1 MNGFVCLLMFVFCVC
16 LTAVALSGLFA
27 NMLVHE
33 RRQALQGSPGIRKCR
48 ERGKP
53 DLEKPRHM
61 GPLLKANEIMAFKI
75 SEYIN
80 MCEIYFRDLKKKKN
94 VFNNSSGDIC

>member
-33 RRQALQGSPGIRKCR
+33 RRQACR
-48 ERGKP
+48 ETQADGGAAEKGSLRGEAEAHGASAKGKSN
-53 DLEKPRHM
+53 D
-61 GPLLKANEIMAFKI
+61 ASCNF
-75 SEYIN
+75 
-80 MCEIYFRDLKKKKN
+80 
-94 VFNNSSGDIC
+94 

>member
-33 RRQALQGSPGIRKCR
+33 MRQACGEAHASQMRVGAGERQR
-48 ERGKP
+48 EGEGGRLREAEP
-53 DLEKPRHM
+53 H
-61 GPLLKANEIMAFKI
+61 GPQITCWLNNRTFLDTNV
-75 SEYIN
+75 
-80 MCEIYFRDLKKKKN
+80 KK
-94 VFNNSSGDIC
+94 

>member
-33 RRQALQGSPGIRKCR
+33 MRQACR
-48 ERGKP
+48 EADASQMR
-53 DLEKPRHM
+53 
-61 GPLLKANEIMAFKI
+61 A
-75 SEYIN
+75 
-80 MCEIYFRDLKKKKN
+80 
-94 VFNNSSGDIC
+94 